1 MGKLYLFYRGVG
13 LCCVPGYNMLL
24 VGIAGPRVPC
34 EQLSV
39 VHMNNL
45 KYVVKYRLSQPGDY
59 QLIVKW
65 GDQHIRGSPFS
76 IRAQ

>member
-1 MGKLYLFYRGVG
+1 
-13 LCCVPGYNMLL
+13 MLL

-65 GDQHIRGSPFS
+65 GDQHIRGSPFN

>member
-1 MGKLYLFYRGVG
+1 VLNVV
-13 LCCVPGYNMLL
+13 CCAVGYNMLV

-45 KYVVKYRLSQPGDY
+45 KYIVKYRLSQPGNY
-59 QLIVKW
+59 VLMVKW
-65 GDQHIRGSPFS
+65 GDEHIRGSPFN
-76 IRAQ
+76 IVAQ